1 MFSFSFPDDIDS
13 ISQHLVQLSKTNG
26 SRDNIS
32 VIIVFL
38 REPSKIAAEAHWAN
52 RYGSTTM
59 DASIDNAN
67 ATNNPFTNSNCS
79 DILSTQNDG
88 YLLNFKH
95 NGKENADE
103 LFNEL
108 STTNG
113 KRTADEF
120 DDDEDLG
127 PETDVDAVDDVL
139 LSPSIQAAKAIAEG
153 VICDNTT
160 QAPTLFDFENKDEEK
175 LDTEI
180 DINFEKKETSEFD
193 EPPTKVSREETP
205 TPPVDEGRYNNFL
218 ILDKIMLVHSFIRAT
233 KSKKKETF

>member
-1 MFSFSFPDDIDS
+1 M
-13 ISQHLVQLSKTNG
+13 VQLSKNNG
-26 SRDNIS
+26 SKDNIS

-67 ATNNPFTNSNCS
+67 NTNNPFTNSNCS

-95 NGKENADE
+95 NGKENLDDDE
-103 LFNEL
+103 LCNERK
-108 STTNG
+108 SATNG
-113 KRTADEF
+113 KRIADEF
-120 DDDEDLG
+120 DDDDDLG

-139 LSPSIQAAKAIAEG
+139 MSPSIQAAKAISEG

-160 QAPTLFDFENKDEEK
+160 AITPTKTSPTHFEFENKEQRDDDDDDDDDEEEK
-175 LDTEI
+175 LDTEV
-180 DINFEKKETSEFD
+180 DINLEKKEVSDFD
-193 EPPTKVSREETP
+193 EEQPTKVSREETP
-205 TPPVDEGRYNNFL
+205 TPPADEGRYNNFYYYYYY
-218 ILDKIMLVHSFIRAT
+218 
-233 KSKKKETF
+233 